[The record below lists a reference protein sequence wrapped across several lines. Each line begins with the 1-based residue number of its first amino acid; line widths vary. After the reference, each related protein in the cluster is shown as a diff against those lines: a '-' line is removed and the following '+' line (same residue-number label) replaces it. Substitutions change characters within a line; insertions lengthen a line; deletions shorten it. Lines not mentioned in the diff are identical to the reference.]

1 MIKSSVKD
9 FIFIKIII
17 IVSFKILKF
26 PRFFPSSKQAKN
38 VGISKFHW
46 KTRKPR
52 KRVIY
57 MRQEFYFFARFSSH
71 PEMGVKKSAK
81 SEANPSCLLDLLEA
95 VPGDRQRQDPL
106 GVHLG

>member
-1 MIKSSVKD
+1 
-9 FIFIKIII
+9 
-17 IVSFKILKF
+17 
-26 PRFFPSSKQAKN
+26 
-38 VGISKFHW
+38 
-46 KTRKPR
+46 
-52 KRVIY
+52 